1 MTETCWDILGIA
13 PTADEKTIKK
23 AYALKLR
30 DNKPDKNPAG
40 FRALREAY
48 EQALDERLL
57 WETNKNSF
65 DYHGDKDTDNADNEI
80 FYGESKFDLAHTVEL
95 SATSNEEVID
105 KLTLVIEGNSYYFQ
119 TTELFESTEGS
130 DQDSNVLQQ
139 AQQQLIEWHQQW
151 QHCINAG
158 LSEDENEDAK
168 DKHTDI
174 DTQLTRCLTEQFKQL
189 TELPLDAL
197 EDYEKALI
205 IFFDD
210 HLKAYPNAY
219 TLAKSQ
225 FNWHQYF
232 NVWQQPEYPWYLL
245 QQVEEG
251 YCASTH
257 FINKLQFQK
266 YMAKAYPVVY
276 QYWNFGLPYGKAPD
290 RWQFF
295 KRLWFPISAP
305 ELNDQINALQEDM
318 LSKTAGD
325 AIDNKQLNYPQLLIL
340 KQRLTPLGMVRW
352 TDFVFIALGVGAVIS
367 SLALIFP
374 YHSALYDYIGVVTVL
389 SLTYLYWQLHVS
401 YLINPEYNSL
411 SQTVRFGWAAI
422 SLLLWVLSAGY
433 NVIADYIPVTDYV
446 AGYMANDAAGYV
458 AVTGT
463 LFNHYYG
470 AHLAGCSALLALTS
484 FMRPAHL
491 KHILWMS
498 AFCLILFTTILP
510 WTLELTNNLDYLV
523 PEAGDITPLVWLA
536 PMLPVLLMTLGSY
549 VYPLRWLIK
558 IGKHILTMFSLGSAL
573 LAFILLL
580 TGSDVFTSNYLLL
593 TLLVL
598 LFAMVLLFMLMFV
611 TTNHF
616 NEPDMF

>member
-1 MTETCWDILGIA
+1 MNKSCWDILGIA
-13 PTADEKTIKK
+13 PTADDKAIKK
-23 AYALKLR
+23 AYALKLKQ
-30 DNKPDKNPAG
+30 NKPDKNPAG
-40 FRALREAY
+40 FRAVREAY
-48 EQALDERLL
+48 EQALDERLF
-57 WETNKNSF
+57 WATDQNDF
-65 DYHGDKDTDNADNEI
+65 DYDDEADGADNDI
-80 FYGESKFDLAHTVEL
+80 NYGKSRSDLAHPVS
-95 SATSNEEVID
+95 SATSNQEVTDDDVDNVIDDAVLNNLDHENEAIDSTVID
-105 KLTLVIEGNSYYFQ
+105 KLTLVIEDNHYYFQ
-119 TTELFESTEGS
+119 PTEQLESTQHS
-130 DQDSNVLQQ
+130 NQNINVLRQ

-151 QHCINAG
+151 ANCV
-158 LSEDENEDAK
+158 DRVNEEGK
-168 DKHTDI
+168 DSYADTDS
-174 DTQLTRCLTEQFKQL
+174 QLTHCLTEQFEQL
-189 TELPLDAL
+189 KDFPLDAL

-210 HLKAYPNAY
+210 HIKAYPTAY
-219 TLAKSQ
+219 ALAKSH
-225 FNWHQYF
+225 FNWQQYF
-232 NVWQQPEYPWYLL
+232 DVWQQPDYPWYLL
-245 QQVEEG
+245 QQIEEG
-251 YCASTH
+251 YSASTH

-276 QYWNFGLPYGKAPD
+276 QYWDFGLPYGKAPD

-305 ELNDQINALQEDM
+305 ELNAQLNGLQTEL
-318 LSKTAGD
+318 LSEAAGD

-340 KQRLTPLGMVRW
+340 KQRLTPFGMIHW
-352 TDFVFIALGVGAVIS
+352 TDFVLISIGVGAVIAN
-367 SLALIFP
+367 LALIFP

-389 SLTYLYWQLHVS
+389 SLTYLYWQLYVG
-401 YLINPEYNSL
+401 YLIHPEHNIV
-411 SQTVRFGWAAI
+411 SQRIRFGWAAI
-422 SLLLWVLSAGY
+422 SLLLWGLSAGY
-433 NVIADYIPVTDYV
+433 PVVADYMSATV
-446 AGYMANDAAGYV
+446 
-458 AVTGT
+458 
-463 LFNHYYG
+463 FNYYYG

-491 KHILWMS
+491 KHILWVS

-510 WTLELTNNLDYLV
+510 WTLELTDSLDYLV
-523 PEAGDITPLVWLA
+523 PKPGDISPLVWLA

-558 IGKHILTMFSLGSAL
+558 IGKHILTIFSLGSAL
-573 LAFILLL
+573 LAFILLI